1 MNLESLNQRLIIF
14 GVFIRRVNL
23 FGNEGESSEKI
34 REKRLS
40 LERELVEIREAFLEN
55 QNALQQ
61 QYSEERMEKLQE
73 CLNRLQ
79 EAIAPDFSE
88 LRNRRVSNAN

>member
-1 MNLESLNQRLIIF
+1 MNLESLNQRLIVF
-14 GVFIRRVNL
+14 GVFIRKVNL
-23 FGNEGESSEKI
+23 FGNEGESSGEI
-34 REKRLS
+34 HEKRLS

-61 QYSEERMEKLQE
+61 QYSEERMGKLRG

-79 EAIAPDFSE
+79 EAIAPDLSE
-88 LRNRRVSNAN
+88 L